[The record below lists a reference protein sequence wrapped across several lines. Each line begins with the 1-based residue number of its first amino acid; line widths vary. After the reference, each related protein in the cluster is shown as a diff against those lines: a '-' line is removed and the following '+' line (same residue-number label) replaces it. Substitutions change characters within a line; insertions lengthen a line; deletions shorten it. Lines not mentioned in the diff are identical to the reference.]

1 MSQRKLTLS
10 ILQDIFAICK
20 LDKDTRVPDWAL
32 TGSFLSI
39 TRTLEE
45 LSIVCPQDKI
55 PEGTPCDRGWRCL
68 KVEGPFDLSVGGIVA
83 SFSEPLAR
91 ASISILVTSTF
102 DTDYVM
108 VKEEDIEKAVSVLS
122 RGGHSIRR

>member
-10 ILQDIFAICK
+10 ILQDTFAICK

-32 TGSFLSI
+32 AGSFLSI

-45 LSIVCPQDKI
+45 FSIVCLQDKI
-55 PEGTPCDRGWRCL
+55 PERTPCDRGWRCL

-83 SFSEPLAR
+83 SFAGPLADMG
-91 ASISILVTSTF
+91 ISILVVSTF
-102 DTDYVM
+102 DTDYVL
-108 VKEEDIEKAVSVLS
+108 VKENDLEKAVFVLS
-122 RGGHSIRR
+122 REGHNVRR